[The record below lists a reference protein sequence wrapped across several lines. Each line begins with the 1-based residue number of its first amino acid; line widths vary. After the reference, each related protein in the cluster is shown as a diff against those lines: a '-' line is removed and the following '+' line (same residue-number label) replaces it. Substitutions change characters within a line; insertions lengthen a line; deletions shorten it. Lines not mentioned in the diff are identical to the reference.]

1 MFDLHSHILPGFD
14 DGARNGEMSLAMLQI
29 ANETGTRQLI
39 ATPHVMEGA
48 WIPLWADIVTG
59 CNELQAR
66 ALTEKMHLKILPGA
80 EVALYPDI
88 LRSLTGPGPY
98 CINGG
103 RYMLVELPS
112 SVIPL
117 YADEFFFTL
126 QIRGITPILAHP
138 ERHPGIRRDITILE
152 RWVQGGILVQIN
164 APSLTGQLGT
174 KVKATAEI
182 LLKQDLVHCIGSD
195 AHNNN
200 YRSPNLE
207 LERKK
212 IKDMVGQSRA
222 EQILVENPERII
234 HSLDLKNKNRGLAY
248 EAGKKS
254 MFSW

>member
-14 DGARNGEMSLAMLQI
+14 DGARNGEMSLAMLNI
-29 ANETGTRQLI
+29 ANRAGTQKIL
-39 ATPHVMEGA
+39 ATPHVMEGT
-48 WIPLWADIVTG
+48 WVPLWTDIVAG
-59 CNELQAR
+59 CRELQAVATR
-66 ALTEKMHLKILPGA
+66 EKMDIVILPGA
-80 EVALYPDI
+80 EVALYPDV
-88 LRSLTGPGPY
+88 LQLLTGPGPY

-152 RWVQGGILVQIN
+152 KWIRGGILVQIN

-174 KVKATAEI
+174 KVKAAAEI
-182 LLKQDLVHCIGSD
+182 LLKQDLVHCVGSD
-195 AHNNN
+195 AHNNS

-207 LERKK
+207 IERKK
-212 IKDMVGQSRA
+212 IRELVGQQRA
-222 EQILVENPERII
+222 ERILVANPECII
-234 HSLDLKNKNRGLAY
+234 NSQDIKNKNSGLAY
-248 EAGKKS
+248 WPSKKN